1 MYMCA
6 CLQVVV
12 INKGSVVEKGT
23 HDELLAAGG
32 VYKRLVLR
40 QLSAGNTTDNN
51 NNMDMNDPTES
62 LI

>member
-1 MYMCA
+1 M
-6 CLQVVV
+6 VV

-40 QLSAGNTTDNN
+40 QLNAGNINDNN
-51 NNMDMNDPTES
+51 NNNNTVDWTDPTES
-62 LI
+62 IVQ

>member
-1 MYMCA
+1 M
-6 CLQVVV
+6 VV

-40 QLSAGNTTDNN
+40 QLNAGNINDNN
-51 NNMDMNDPTES
+51 NNNTVDWTDPTES
-62 LI
+62 IVQ